1 MKTAADIRTY
11 LVSIPAPMVPDWEA
25 RISGA
30 VRVIRNASVRLSRP
44 GLSVWRRAKA
54 QDDVRRV
61 VAGLFGDGV
70 LVAFDDGIRI
80 GGREI

>member
-1 MKTAADIRTY
+1 MTAADIRTY

-44 GLSVWRRAKA
+44 CLSDWRRAKA
-54 QDDVRRV
+54 EDDVRRAV
-61 VAGLFGDGV
+61 RGLFGDGV
-70 LVAFDDGIRI
+70 SVAFDSGIEI
-80 GGREI
+80 GGRKI